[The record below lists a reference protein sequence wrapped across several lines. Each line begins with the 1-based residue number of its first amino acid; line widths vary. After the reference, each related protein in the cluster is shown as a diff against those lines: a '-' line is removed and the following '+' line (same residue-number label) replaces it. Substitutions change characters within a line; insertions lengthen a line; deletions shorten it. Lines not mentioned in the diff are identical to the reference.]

1 MEQDYICSGCY
12 QYRVFS
18 LQEALDWRFLVHSD
32 FLIGSFV
39 NCTYCVFS
47 SSL

>member
-18 LQEALDWRFLVHSD
+18 LQEALDWRVLARSD
-32 FLIGSFV
+32 FLTTPFV
-39 NCTYCVFS
+39 NCT
-47 SSL
+47 